1 MAIKSTSLGMF
12 KQEKYKKI
20 TLNDKNE
27 TDAGHL
33 SPASTDGLANNAE
46 AVLSFFHVPSESDVF
61 FKAFITTFNENY
73 NCDWTPDTV
82 FGRTDPIYTF
92 KNTSRTI
99 TLGWKIPAETI
110 SEAYENLARV
120 QTLSRF
126 LYPSYASLGGNV
138 NTLSQSPLVRLKV
151 MNLVQKSGG
160 GLSSNSPEVLLERY
174 ISNNNPAE
182 GLLGVITGM
191 SVNHNLENQEA
202 GVVQVAT
209 NTILPKLIEVNI
221 DFSVIHES
229 VLGWELME
237 SGEMRFKDQ
246 SFPYN
251 ANMEDEFSGNPP
263 VSYDQKIERRKSAE
277 RARVV
282 QEQARQNALARG
294 YNGMFGKAAVRKDL
308 KTLRRLQDKIDAGEK
323 LSDRQARNYDY
334 LLGAQL
340 GHINESGV
348 GTEELDNRTEAF
360 LEAID

>member
-20 TLNDKNE
+20 RLNDKNE
-27 TDAGHL
+27 TLAGHL
-33 SPASTDGLANNAE
+33 SPATTDGLANNAE
-46 AVLSFFHVPSESDVF
+46 EVLSFFHVPSESDVF

-126 LYPSYASLGGNV
+126 LYPSYASLQGNV

-151 MNLVQKSGG
+151 MNLVQKSGAG
-160 GLSSNSPEVLLERY
+160 GLVSNSPEALLERY

-229 VLGWELME
+229 VLGWDDSTGTTSFMDE
-237 SGEMRFKDQ
+237 

-251 ANMEDEFSGNPP
+251 ANMEMEFDGNPP
-263 VSYDQKIERRKSAE
+263 VSYEQKIERRKNNE
-277 RARVV
+277 RARLV

-294 YNGMFGKAAVRKDL
+294 YNGMFGNATVRKDL
-308 KTLRRLQDKIDAGEK
+308 KTLRRLKDKIDAGEK
-323 LSDRQARNYDY
+323 LSDRQKRNFDY
-334 LLGAQL
+334 LLSAQT
-340 GHINESGV
+340 GHINESGI